1 MSYQQPLAQREEI
14 GMSNNSETVRTF
26 ARIIREDYMNQPI
39 AIWCARYTYRGI
51 VKEVGEDFV
60 TLSNPWAVEA
70 TGEAAGAVPTRED
83 PIPSDLTISLGSV
96 EQFCQPGWVA
106 HQLEI

>member
-1 MSYQQPLAQREEI
+1 MSKAKDAATQD
-14 GMSNNSETVRTF
+14 
-26 ARIIREDYMNQPI
+26 RIRQYADLLREDYMDQPI

-60 TLSNPWAVEA
+60 TLSNPRAVEA
-70 TGEAAGAVPTRED
+70 TGEASGAIPTRED
-83 PIPSDLTISLGSV
+83 IIPSDLSISIGSI

-106 HQLEI
+106 HNLDLPNK